1 MSATT
6 STTTLAHTR
15 PSPRFG
21 GVLWRL
27 ARLTTPLLRP
37 LAGHRW
43 NPIFA
48 IVEHRGRRSGRAYR
62 TPVAARRVD
71 AGFVISPSFGWQVDW
86 YRNLVA
92 SGGGT
97 IRWRGRDYPIGAP
110 RPVDPADGIAA
121 FNAVQRAALRLG
133 RIDAYIR
140 VDDR

>member
-6 STTTLAHTR
+6 STAKHAHTR

-27 ARLTTPLLRP
+27 ARLTTPVLRP
-37 LAGHRW
+37 LAGHLW

-48 IVEHRGRRSGRAYR
+48 ILEHRGRRSGRAYS

-71 AGFVISPSFGWQVDW
+71 HGFVIALAFGSQVDW

-92 SGGGT
+92 ADGGT
-97 IRWRGRDYPIGAP
+97 IRWRGRDYPVGAP
-110 RPVDPADGIAA
+110 RTLDPADGIAA
-121 FNAVQRAALRLG
+121 FMAVQRAALRLG